1 MCFGGGGSQQP
12 AKNEAL
18 EAEQAR
24 QRQEAA
30 AAKAQAQAELEAQR
44 KEQLE
49 REKEQ
54 QASAAANAEI
64 TRNQRRRQAGLYQGL
79 GATLG
84 PSGQSLGR
92 SIRPS
97 SGRSSLLTGSKGG
110 IGYRSRF

>member
-1 MCFGGGGSQQP
+1 MNRKSLFFSSLIALLFCCFITD
-12 AKNEAL
+12 L
-18 EAEQAR
+18 
-24 QRQEAA
+24 
-30 AAKAQAQAELEAQR
+30 QAQTKKSR
-44 KEQLE
+44 EQLE

-97 SGRSSLLTGSKGG
+97 GGRSSLLTGSKGG